1 MLVKEIKTIA
11 VSMGIKPG
19 KLKKTDLI
27 KTTQIEEGNF
37 DCYGTASD
45 AVCDQDGCSWRKD
58 CFTTAKAA

>member
-19 KLKKTDLI
+19 KLKKNDLI
-27 KTTQIEEGNF
+27 KVIQIEEGNF
-37 DCYGTASD
+37 DCFGTAFE
-45 AVCDQDGCSWRKD
+45 AECDQTGCSWRKD

>member
-1 MLVKEIKTIA
+1 MLVKEIKSIA

-27 KTTQIEEGNF
+27 KVIQLEEGNF
-37 DCYGTASD
+37 DCFGTAFE
-45 AVCDQDGCSWRKD
+45 AECDQGSCSWRKD

>member
-1 MLVKEIKTIA
+1 MLVKEIKSIA

-27 KTTQIEEGNF
+27 KVIQLEEGNF
-37 DCYGTASD
+37 DCFGTAFE
-45 AVCDQDGCSWRKD
+45 AECDQGGCSWRKD